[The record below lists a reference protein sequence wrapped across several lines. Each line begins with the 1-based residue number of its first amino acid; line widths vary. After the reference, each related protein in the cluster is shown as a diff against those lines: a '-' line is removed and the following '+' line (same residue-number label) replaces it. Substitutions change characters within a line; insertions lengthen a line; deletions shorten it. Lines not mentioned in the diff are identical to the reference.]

1 MDQYKYNTRWDKTDI
16 YAELAMNKIE
26 VYDSA
31 PAHLIGDLDSFAR
44 IQDSIKI
51 LWGTVE
57 LKVYLIS
64 LLADTR
70 GHTRQGFPPKV
81 ASALLRFA
89 LYNMAYLDSKGINHE
104 EMESDF
110 GYHAERW
117 TIHKNF

>member
-1 MDQYKYNTRWDKTDI
+1 MKKETLDI
-16 YAELAMNKIE
+16 YAELAMDKIE
-26 VYDSA
+26 IYSTA
-31 PAHLIGDLDSFAR
+31 PEHLIIDLKNFKR

-70 GHTRQGFPPKV
+70 GHTRQGFPPAV
-81 ASALLRFA
+81 ASAILKMS
-89 LYNMAYLDSKGINHE
+89 LYNMAYLDSLGVKHE
-104 EMESDF
+104 NPESDF

-117 TIHKNF
+117 NIPKGF